1 MTDKEIIQALQE
13 RVKLLEEDNK
23 RLKCLL
29 SDSGIF
35 YEEKEEL
42 DNRHDG
48 YDPDQGS
55 RIRKYNISYE
65 TCKSFYYY
73 FRGRNDVYALRYENR
88 NTGKSGYSKQC
99 INLWKYG
106 VCPKKNNN
114 RFPCKEC
121 SNFVGKKLDSKAIEA
136 HLSGKKEDF
145 SDVIGLYPVFSDNT
159 CYFIVFDFDDHED
172 DEDNNGWK
180 QDVDLLRRICEIN
193 RIPYLIERSRSGK
206 GGHVWIFFSEPID
219 AALARKFGF
228 ALLNKGMDNVTMKS
242 FKYYDRII
250 PTQDAIIDGGYGNL
264 IALPLQGRAIEKGNS
279 AFVDEDF
286 NAYEDQWEKLFST
299 KKLSRSELQAYID
312 KWGIDDKKEY
322 TDDEKPWDRSE
333 DFYPEDINGILELIL
348 ADRVYIRKNNLK
360 PRLQNRI
367 RRLALLSNPAY
378 YKNIALG
385 KSNYNETRY
394 IYLGEDDND
403 YICLPRGV
411 LDDLKQRC
419 DAAGID
425 YSIDDERALGR
436 KINVE
441 FKGELSST
449 QKTALEQLLK
459 YDNGILE
466 AYPGFGKTVASLNI
480 IARKKTS
487 TLILLHK
494 TSLIKQWQ
502 DKINEFLIIN
512 EECPEY
518 KDKNG
523 KLKRRKSVIGLIHGE
538 KDTSTGMID
547 IAMVGSLC
555 KNGVWHERLKEY
567 GLVIVDEAHHV
578 ASETISSVLKQV
590 KARYV
595 YGVTATSKRYD
606 GLEKINYLA
615 IGPKRFSF
623 TGKNIIEEKSFE
635 RLLVPR
641 FTSTAYPHGKERIDT
656 NKAYELIRNMISET
670 I

>member
-1 MTDKEIIQALQE
+1 MNNDIIQTLQE
-13 RVKLLEEDNK
+13 RVKLLEEENRRLK
-23 RLKCLL
+23 RLL
-29 SDSGIF
+29 
-35 YEEKEEL
+35 L
-42 DNRHDG
+42 DNGIVFEDNIKESTEEQIANGR

-73 FRGRNDVYALRYENR
+73 CRGRNDVYALRYENR
-88 NTGKSGYSKQC
+88 NAGKSGYSKQC

-114 RFPCKEC
+114 RFPCREC
-121 SNFVGKKLDSKAIEA
+121 SNFIPKQLNSKVIEA
-136 HLSGKKEDF
+136 HLKGEKDDF
-145 SDVIGLYPVFSDNT
+145 SDVVGLYPVFSDNT

-193 RIPYLIERSRSGK
+193 KIPYLVERSRSGK

-250 PTQDAIIDGGYGNL
+250 PTQDAITDGGYGNL

-279 AFVDEDF
+279 AFVDDDF

-299 KKLSRSELQAYID
+299 KRLSKSELQTYID
-312 KWGIDDKKEY
+312 KWSIDDKKEY

-333 DFYPEDINGILELIL
+333 DFYPEDINGILEIIL
-348 ADRVYIRKNNLK
+348 ADRVYIRKTNLE

-385 KSNYNETRY
+385 KSNYNETRF

-411 LDDLKQRC
+411 LDELKQRC

-425 YSIDDERALGR
+425 YSISDERASGR

-487 TLILLHK
+487 TLIMLHK
-494 TSLIKQWQ
+494 TSLIKQ
-502 DKINEFLIIN
+502 
-512 EECPEY
+512 
-518 KDKNG
+518 
-523 KLKRRKSVIGLIHGE
+523 
-538 KDTSTGMID
+538 
-547 IAMVGSLC
+547 
-555 KNGVWHERLKEY
+555 
-567 GLVIVDEAHHV
+567 
-578 ASETISSVLKQV
+578 
-590 KARYV
+590 
-595 YGVTATSKRYD
+595 
-606 GLEKINYLA
+606 
-615 IGPKRFSF
+615 
-623 TGKNIIEEKSFE
+623 
-635 RLLVPR
+635 
-641 FTSTAYPHGKERIDT
+641 
-656 NKAYELIRNMISET
+656 
-670 I
+670 